1 MELLELEHMLERN
14 KDHKQIMTE
23 YLKNAKQELDNTE
36 VRLLE
41 HIVNLPFVVP
51 VCVVCE
57 TFVTGL

>member
-1 MELLELEHMLERN
+1 MLERN
-14 KDHKQIMTE
+14 KDHKKIMTE

-41 HIVNLPFVVP
+41 HIVNLSFVVP

>member
-14 KDHKQIMTE
+14 KDHKKIMTE

-36 VRLLE
+36 VRILE

-51 VCVVCE
+51 VCVACE

>member
-1 MELLELEHMLERN
+1 MLERN
-14 KDHKQIMTE
+14 KDHKKIMTE

-41 HIVNLPFVVP
+41 HIVNLPFVVS